1 MKPSD
6 DSEFLTIFKWILLL
20 AYCRIHLQATAR
32 HRSRVYP
39 EISRPPWRGLP
50 LLLTLSSVGPCP
62 SRSNLKEEYQLIATL
77 SEVRVCEIGTA
88 ILSKKNGFSFALCFP
103 LSHTFYLYPLPITF
117 YLYHP
122 PIRTFYLYPL
132 PLQYCIPYLYQR
144 CFEPVA
150 ARRVPPNLD
159 VLSWP

>member
-103 LSHTFYLYPLPITF
+103 LQYPTPSTSIPYLSPSTSITHQSAPSTFIP
-117 YLYHP
+117 
-122 PIRTFYLYPL
+122 YLYPL
-132 PLQYCIPYLYQR
+132 PLSKV
-144 CFEPVA
+144 F
-150 ARRVPPNLD
+150 
-159 VLSWP
+159 